1 MRSFLKNV
9 LFAALIVASTSMW
22 AQQRPKDD
30 LPIGK
35 RPLTMAQQKKI
46 LFGDQTVAAQYYNTS
61 PAQVRKDFINS
72 LNAWA
77 QHDGWVLENGSQVVF
92 VEENLE
98 KYFEKYFIEALLTF
112 KEGELEVNYVD
123 RETKQVFHYAYRGNK
138 PGEMGI
144 CMDPNK
150 IDGINN
156 KGSLVVRP
164 IASEQCE
171 NGFGPVLAKSIDEG
185 LPPVGNSNVNEDGEV
200 IAEKTPDIKHVYING
215 NDKDTI
221 IYKNDGKEGGVTVI
235 VLNKLN
241 TIQQGG
247 DVNNTTNP
255 TTATASSGEDM
266 TQPYQNLS
274 EITTNKVETVYVKEI
289 VQSGQPLQDNSYVE
303 KDGRWFKYRS
313 GVGLIAASAVA
324 LIIIRL
330 ILLNNSNSV
339 VSYGAYN
346 RVIPATVYN
355 NVEGRAGT
363 SVTQYGNVEAVLGW

>member
-1 MRSFLKNV
+1 
-9 LFAALIVASTSMW
+9 MW

-98 KYFEKYFIEALLTF
+98 KYFEKYFIEAALTF

-138 PGEMGI
+138 LGEMGI
-144 CMDPNK
+144 FMDPNK

-171 NGFGPVLAKSIDEG
+171 NGFGPVLVKSIDEG

-200 IAEKTPDIKHVYING
+200 IAEKTPDIKRVYING

-255 TTATASSGEDM
+255 TTATTNSGEDK
-266 TQPYQNLS
+266 TRPYQIFDNPPP
-274 EITTNKVETVYVKEI
+274 TTRVAYTENTQY
-289 VQSGQPLQDNSYVE
+289 PPNSYVQ
-303 KDGRWFKYRS
+303 KDGKLFLTGATGFIIGVVVGVVADRFLFNYQNSFVSRGNYRYYQPRQAVFPNVRYDPIQGEA
-313 GVGLIAASAVA
+313 GVGGS
-324 LIIIRL
+324 
-330 ILLNNSNSV
+330 
-339 VSYGAYN
+339 
-346 RVIPATVYN
+346 
-355 NVEGRAGT
+355 
-363 SVTQYGNVEAVLGW
+363 YGNVQGLTNW